1 MLQEGEVEP
10 WQIFVNMFTNRT
22 ITISTQPFATVS
34 KILVQIEENAGPRPN
49 ESRLIFGG
57 KQLEPSRMLA
67 EYGVQKGSTLH
78 LVLSLSGGDRSLSRQ
93 RRERD
98 TVRLFSRAHQ
108 SISTMI
114 MTPACYH
121 W

>member
-1 MLQEGEVEP
+1 MLQKSGKEP
-10 WQIFVNMFTNRT
+10 WQIFVKTLTGYSLAVN
-22 ITISTQPFATVS
+22 TQPYATVS
-34 KILVQIEENAGPRPN
+34 KVLEIVREKQGDPPDQV
-49 ESRLIFGG
+49 RLIFGG

-78 LVLSLSGGDRSLSRQ
+78 LVLRLSGGDRSLSRQ

-108 SISTMI
+108 SKSTII
-114 MTPACYH
+114 MTPAY

>member
-1 MLQEGEVEP
+1 MLQQSEEEP
-10 WQIFVNMFTNRT
+10 WQIFVKVLTGHSLTVN
-22 ITISTQPFATVS
+22 TQPYATVS
-34 KILVQIEENAGPRPN
+34 KVLDRVHEIQGHPIDQI
-49 ESRLIFGG
+49 RLIFGG

-78 LVLSLSGGDRSLSRQ
+78 LVLRLSGGDRNLSRQ

-108 SISTMI
+108 SKSTII
-114 MTPACYH
+114 MTPAY